1 MPHALIVDD
10 DAVAR
15 STLAELV
22 ARDGFTTAV
31 AANLAEARESFTPA
45 PDLVLVD
52 LVLPDGSGIELLSE
66 PKIAYRSDIVLI
78 TGHASVESS
87 VDAMRLGATDYL
99 TKPVDLAKLS
109 EILARLSSTEGRRD
123 MESPPRGLGRLVGT
137 SPAMQ
142 KLYAAMERIAP
153 TDATVLI
160 VGESGTGKELVAQS
174 LHEMS
179 SRRAR
184 PYLAVNC
191 GAVSPNLIE
200 SELFGHEKGSF
211 TGATRQ
217 HAGYFERAHG
227 GTLFLDEVTEMPLDL
242 QVRLLRVLESRTV
255 SRVGSSEVIAI
266 DVRVIAATNRDPYDA
281 VKAGKLREDL
291 LYRLQVVPL
300 HIPPLRERPGD
311 VAQLARHFVGELNR
325 KSPVHKQFSAAALE
339 RMERYNWPGN
349 VRELCNVVQRA
360 YILAE
365 GGTITQPALQR
376 DVLGAV
382 APTADGFNVAVGES
396 LAEVERRLI
405 LHTVQRCR
413 TQEEAARIL
422 GISTKTLYNKLRIYD
437 AGPRGRMR
445 FVVPASPPP
454 EKGDLN

>member
-10 DAVAR
+10 DAIAR

-31 AANLAEARESFTPA
+31 AANLAEARESFEPR

-66 PKIAYRSDIVLI
+66 PRIADQSDIVLI

-99 TKPVDLAKLS
+99 TKPIDLAKLS
-109 EILARLSSTEGRRD
+109 EILGRVSAPETRRD
-123 MESPPRGLGRLVGT
+123 ALPARGLGRLVGT

-160 VGESGTGKELVAQS
+160 VGESGTGKEIVAQT

-179 SRRAR
+179 SRRAG

-211 TGATRQ
+211 TGATRL
-217 HAGYFERAHG
+217 HAGFFERAHG

-242 QVRLLRVLESRTV
+242 QVRLLRVLESHTV
-255 SRVGSSEVIAI
+255 SRVGSSEVVPI

-311 VAQLARHFVGELNR
+311 VAQLARHFVEQLNR
-325 KSPVHKQFSAAALE
+325 KSSIHKAFSPAALE

-349 VRELCNVVQRA
+349 VRELYNVVQRG

-365 GGTITQPALQR
+365 GRAITQLALQR
-376 DVLGAV
+376 DALSTI
-382 APTADGFNVAVGES
+382 PSTSDGFNVLVGES
-396 LAEVERRLI
+396 LAAVERRLI

-413 TQEEAARIL
+413 TQEEAARVL
-422 GISTKTLYNKLRIYD
+422 GISTKTLYNKLRSYD
-437 AGPRGRMR
+437 AGPRRRMR
-445 FVVPASPPP
+445 VVMPGATPP
-454 EKGDLN
+454 EKEDLH